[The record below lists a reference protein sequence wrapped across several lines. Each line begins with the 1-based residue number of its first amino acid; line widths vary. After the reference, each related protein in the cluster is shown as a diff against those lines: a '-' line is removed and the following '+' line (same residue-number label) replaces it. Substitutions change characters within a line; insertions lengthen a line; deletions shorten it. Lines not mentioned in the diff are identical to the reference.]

1 MEQIKELL
9 KHYTPEELKAAID
22 AEVNDI
28 GFRKFDNAADAIE
41 FLTEKFDCSFDTVVN
56 GLMAGEY
63 EEYVGICEVME
74 NEGYV
79 TPPDEIYTVIHF
91 EDQNFYVEF
100 TGYRS
105 SYREEEYLNFK
116 QVTPNTKTV
125 TFYE

>member
-9 KHYTPEELKAAID
+9 KRYTAEELKAAID
-22 AEVNDI
+22 AEVNDT
-28 GFRKFDNAADAIE
+28 GFRKFDNAADMIE
-41 FLTEKFDCSFDTVVN
+41 FLTRKSECSFDTIVN
-56 GLMAGEY
+56 RLMDGEY
-63 EEYVGICEVME
+63 EEYIGICEDME

-100 TGYRS
+100 TGRRS
-105 SYREEEYLNFK
+105 SYSEEEYLYFK